1 MIWQFGN
8 ADSDKEKKMPEP
20 LTLWTIG
27 TGIGSAFSNWLTG
40 RAQQKAAE
48 ESARESARQ
57 FDRQFEYVKEM
68 DARNLAMWQEAQ
80 EAQAEHQAFEE
91 AKDYAAWENTV
102 DAQSPYR
109 AASAAILGKTMGMDV
124 RAHRPRYAAGEAP
137 RDSPYKDYIA
147 PRNRQRSA

>member
-1 MIWQFGN
+1 M
-8 ADSDKEKKMPEP
+8 SDENGAEGGDM
-20 LTLWTIG
+20 LGAWTIG
-27 TGIGSAFSNWLTG
+27 AGIGSAFSNWLTG
-40 RAQQKAAE
+40 RAQSKAAE

-57 FDRQFEYVKEM
+57 FDKEFEYIKEM

-91 AKDYAAWENTV
+91 AKSRAAFENTV
-102 DAQSPYR
+102 DVQSPYR

-124 RAHRPRYAAGEAP
+124 RAHRPRYAVGEAP